1 MFLKNIN
8 DIKISGELI
17 AIERKLDCSASMLE
31 KQIQILRTTSEGA
44 LRDEKV
50 EDAKFPPF
58 VQVFYF
64 KFFQQLI
71 LPSED
76 QLISEYYKWLDIN
89 PKADC
94 FKWEHQSFCRKGLEA
109 RIKRT
114 YPSLLRDIHFLFLLK
129 ESGIFEDVNYSM
141 KKDYYNGL
149 DLSLKY
155 HGILYHA
162 SVFIDTMRG
171 SHYKNRKKYRHDY
184 QDVYE
189 VELGVAFDSLTLVG
203 NIFLLNRGHIAL
215 LKDLIETKFVV

>member
-1 MFLKNIN
+1 MFLKSIS

-17 AIERKLDCSASMLE
+17 AIERKLDCSASKLE
-31 KQIQILRTTSEGA
+31 KQIEDLHTTSEGA
-44 LRDEKV
+44 LRDKEV
-50 EDAKFPPF
+50 ENAKFPPF

-76 QLISEYYKWLDIN
+76 QLIYEYYKWLGIN
-89 PKADC
+89 SKAEW
-94 FKWEHQSFCRKGLEA
+94 FEWEHQTFSRKGLEA

-129 ESGIFEDVNYSM
+129 ESEIFEDVNYSM

-155 HGILYHA
+155 RGKLYHA

-171 SHYKNRKKYRHDY
+171 SHYKNRKRYRHDY
-184 QDVYE
+184 QDVCE
-189 VELGVAFDSLTLVG
+189 VELAVAFDSLTLVG
-203 NIFLLNRGHIAL
+203 NIYLLNRDHIAL
-215 LKDLIETKFVV
+215 LKDLIETKFFG